1 MKRYVLD
8 TSIALAYIR
17 GHELYAQVEADLTLT
32 SPDTQVLISVVNKAE
47 LLVLGRTNNWGQK
60 KLSKLNHILSKLL
73 IIDIREADKKMME
86 CLYKN
91 RYLQPGKIV

>member
-32 SPDTQVLISVVNKAE
+32 APDTQVLISVVNKAE
-47 LLVLGRTNNWGQK
+47 SWDEPITGDRRSFQNSITSFPN
-60 KLSKLNHILSKLL
+60 
-73 IIDIREADKKMME
+73 
-86 CLYKN
+86 Y
-91 RYLQPGKIV
+91 